1 MKKGLEGGF
10 EEVEPDLKISG
21 GKDFYYINFLLS
33 NAYKYKKNKNPG
45 HLISNSSSKI

>member
-21 GKDFYYINFLLS
+21 GKEGG
-33 NAYKYKKNKNPG
+33 NKR
-45 HLISNSSSKI
+45 KIR